1 MKSNI
6 CRIVNGSQDL
16 EAILIESEKV
26 AVYNGL
32 DRKQMLQLRLLC
44 EEIDGMLPNIVDNF
58 NGNIW
63 MEFENGV
70 CKVNVTI
77 DIPSLIKIR
86 KIS

>member
-44 EEIDGMLPNIVDNF
+44 EEMDGILPNIAGAFSGDF
-58 NGNIW
+58 WI
-63 MEFENGV
+63 EFEEGRCRINASIG
-70 CKVNVTI
+70 N
-77 DIPSLIKIR
+77 
-86 KIS
+86 